1 MGFNYGYEKK
11 KFDSR
16 WKRLEVEYC
25 DAGMSEEQIA
35 AMKEY
40 DWAWFCSQ
48 RVFQNHTQP
57 IPCEQ
62 YDERKT
68 LRSMTGKRTSFTLS
82 GLPFSFLSRLSKLNN
97 ARHDTP
103 SFTLLVGNSI
113 LSPSSRTVN
122 ALSLVKSTTA
132 YRG

>member
-57 IPCEQ
+57 IPCDADCKAENGQ
-62 YDERKT
+62 KTCGRKVC
-68 LRSMTGKRTSFTLS
+68 KIYA
-82 GLPFSFLSRLSKLNN
+82 LPETWR
-97 ARHDTP
+97 
-103 SFTLLVGNSI
+103 
-113 LSPSSRTVN
+113 
-122 ALSLVKSTTA
+122 KSQE
-132 YRG
+132 

>member
-1 MGFNYGYEKK
+1 MSKNKRSKKRERIPVIDTLIDLAGAMTLDYNLIPHNRLQRSTTLIGFIK
-11 KFDSR
+11 
-16 WKRLEVEYC
+16 
-25 DAGMSEEQIA
+25 A
-35 AMKEY
+35 
-40 DWAWFCSQ
+40 
-48 RVFQNHTQP
+48 
-57 IPCEQ
+57 
-62 YDERKT
+62 ERKT
-68 LRSMTGKRTSFTLS
+68 LRSMTGKRTTLALN
-82 GLPFSFLSRLSKLNN
+82 GLLFSFLSRLSKLNN